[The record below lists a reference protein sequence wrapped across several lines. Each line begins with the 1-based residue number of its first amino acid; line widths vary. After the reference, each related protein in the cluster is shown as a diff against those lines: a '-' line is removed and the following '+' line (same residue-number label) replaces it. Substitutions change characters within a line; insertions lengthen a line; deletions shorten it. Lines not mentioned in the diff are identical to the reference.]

1 MLLGLVVTA
10 AVLAGGGWAVTQ
22 AAARAAGQ
30 ATGQAAGQVAG
41 QAVAVPPGGDQKL
54 WIALGAMAA
63 VGLVVGLVVAGR
75 VSPLATFVPSMV
87 LLAWTVVYALDPAR
101 ALSLVPA
108 QPSVNQIV
116 REAGA
121 GAASLLTSGVLA
133 LLGVA
138 LFIPVL
144 MPSRWS
150 RPHDDDSDE
159 DYESSQEGGYY

>member
-1 MLLGLVVTA
+1 MQQ
-10 AVLAGGGWAVTQ
+10 AVGS
-22 AAARAAGQ
+22 AAAA
-30 ATGQAAGQVAG
+30 
-41 QAVAVPPGGDQKL
+41 PPNSQQM

-87 LLAWTVVYALDPAR
+87 LLAWTVIYALDVNR
-101 ALSLVPA
+101 ALSLIPSE
-108 QPSVNQIV
+108 PSVNQII
-116 REAGA
+116 RDAGF
-121 GAASLLTSGVLA
+121 GAKTMLTTGVFA

-150 RPHDDDSDE
+150 RQRDDMDE
-159 DYESSQEGGYY
+159 DYEPASESTYY

>member
-1 MLLGLVVTA
+1 MRTLRHLGGFLIGLVVTA

-22 AAARAAGQ
+22 AAAQAA
-30 ATGQAAGQVAG
+30 AHVTGQAPVTPA
-41 QAVAVPPGGDQKL
+41 DNQKL

-63 VGLVVGLVVAGR
+63 VGLVYGLVVAGR
-75 VSPLATFVPSMV
+75 ISPLATFVPSMA
-87 LLAWTVVYALDPAR
+87 LLSWTVVYALDPAR
-101 ALSLVPA
+101 AISLVPA
-108 QPSVNQIV
+108 EPSVDQIV

-121 GAASLLTSGVLA
+121 GAQTLLTTGVLA

-150 RPHDDDSDE
+150 RPYDDDDD